1 MLLSLLGSAATA
13 TSIGHLQV
21 QELDANMHRS
31 DPYTGMPNQ
40 ETRVNLLDHA
50 LPYLLLGAILADVMD
65 WLVLRRRLPKP
76 FVPAG
81 VPRWRSFRGL
91 AIGGILLSSLL
102 VLMGVL
108 APVVFGTIWTA
119 YAWVI
124 AATAIRQRHIALRQE
139 ARQ

>member
-1 MLLSLLGSAATA
+1 MDLIYL
-13 TSIGHLQV
+13 
-21 QELDANMHRS
+21 
-31 DPYTGMPNQ
+31 
-40 ETRVNLLDHA
+40 A
-50 LPYLLLGAILADVMD
+50 LAYLILGAFIVDVMD
-65 WLVLRRRLPKP
+65 WLVLRRRSPKP

-108 APVVFGTIWTA
+108 APVVFGMMFTA
-119 YAWVI
+119 YAWVTT
-124 AATAIRQRHIALRQE
+124 ATTIRQRHIALRQE